1 MTIETMLYRRYKQH
15 FSDCETVA
23 GSYDEKRKT
32 IEVLLPEGRLR
43 PSGVRG
49 QSFKHMEF
57 TGSEI
62 ATGRKVRCIIKAT
75 CLGNAIKRLPK
86 DCTWDIAETA

>member
-23 GSYDEKRKT
+23 GSYDKKRKT
-32 IEVLLPEGRLR
+32 IEVLLPEGRLK

-49 QSFKHMEF
+49 QSYKYMEF
-57 TGSEI
+57 TGVEI
-62 ATGRKVRCIIKAT
+62 ATGRKVRCTIKAIS
-75 CLGNAIKRLPK
+75 LGNAIKRLPK
-86 DCTWDIAETA
+86 DCTWDIAETV